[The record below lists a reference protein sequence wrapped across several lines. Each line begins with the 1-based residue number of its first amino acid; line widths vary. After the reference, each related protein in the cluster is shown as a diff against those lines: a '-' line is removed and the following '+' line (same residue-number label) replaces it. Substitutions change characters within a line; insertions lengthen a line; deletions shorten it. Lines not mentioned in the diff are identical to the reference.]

1 MLFVLLISIMR
12 KSVIIQQFEKY
23 VNPQTITKQKQRVF
37 LMIDK
42 TNRFNI
48 YLAFRMQN
56 RNYQGKLLWSDY
68 H

>member
-23 VNPQTITKQKQRVF
+23 VNPQTITKQRLF
-37 LMIDK
+37 WMIDK